1 MLIRQEVFSPSHLLQ
16 GEAMAKGDKQEM
28 IIDAALEV
36 FREKGYANA
45 RMADIARRAGVSYG
59 LVYHY
64 FGSKE
69 VLFDLIVESWWNDL
83 YSMMEREKASDIV
96 FRDKLVGIIEFFL
109 ETYIHKPNLISIFV
123 SEVCRSS
130 VYHTEAGL
138 ARFLKFFSLCEEIM
152 LEGQNKGVLKKDIPP
167 HLLTY
172 IFYGAIEIFIS
183 VMVLGREP
191 LTKKRQERAVSAIMK
206 VFMDGAKAD
215 GAS

>member
-1 MLIRQEVFSPSHLLQ
+1 
-16 GEAMAKGDKQEM
+16 MARGDKQEL

-69 VLFDLIVESWWNDL
+69 VLFNLIVETWWNDL
-83 YSMMEREKASDIV
+83 YSMLAREKLSAGP
-96 FRDKLVGIIEFFL
+96 FRDKLIHIIQFFL
-109 ETYIHKPNLISIFV
+109 DTYRSKPNLISIFV

-138 ARFLKFFSLCEEIM
+138 SKFLRFFSLCEEIM
-152 LEGQNKGVLKKDIPP
+152 LEGQKKDFLKKNIPP
-167 HLLTY
+167 HHLTY
-172 IFYGAIEIFIS
+172 IFYGSIETFIS
-183 VMVLGREP
+183 VMVLGKEP
-191 LTKKRQERAVSAIMK
+191 LTRKRQERAVNAIME
-206 VFMDGAKAD
+206 VFMDGSKA
-215 GAS
+215 

>member
-1 MLIRQEVFSPSHLLQ
+1 
-16 GEAMAKGDKQEM
+16 MARGDKQEM

-36 FREKGYANA
+36 FRDKGYANA

-69 VLFDLIVESWWNDL
+69 VLFNLIVESWWNDL
-83 YSMMEREKASDIV
+83 YSMLEAEKASDGD
-96 FRDKLVGIIEFFL
+96 FRDKLVHILEFFL
-109 ETYIHKPNLISIFV
+109 NTYIKKPNLISIFV

-130 VYHTEAGL
+130 VYHTEEGL

-152 LEGQNKGVLKKDIPP
+152 LEGQKQGVLKKEVPP
-167 HLLTY
+167 HHLTD
-172 IFYGAIEIFIS
+172 IFYGAIETFIS

-191 LTKKRQERAVSAIMK
+191 LTRKRQDRAVKAVME
-206 VFMDGAKAD
+206 VFMNGAGTA
-215 GAS
+215 AQS

>member
-1 MLIRQEVFSPSHLLQ
+1 
-16 GEAMAKGDKQEM
+16 MAKNDKQEM

-45 RMADIARRAGVSYG
+45 RMADIARGAGVSYG

-83 YSMMEREKASDIV
+83 YGMMEAEKASNSQ
-96 FRDKLVGIIEFFL
+96 FREKLVNIIQFFL
-109 ETYIHKPNLISIFV
+109 DTYVNKPNLISIFV

-130 VYHTEAGL
+130 VYHTKEGL
-138 ARFLKFFSLCEEIM
+138 ARFLKFFSLCEDIM
-152 LEGQNKGVLKKDIPP
+152 VEGQEGGFLDKEISA
-167 HLLTY
+167 HHLTY
-172 IFYGAIEIFIS
+172 IFYGAIETFIS

-191 LTKKRQERAVSAIMK
+191 LTKKRQERATSAILH
-206 VFMDGAKAD
+206 VFMDGAKA
-215 GAS
+215 

>member
-1 MLIRQEVFSPSHLLQ
+1 MGKNEKQ
-16 GEAMAKGDKQEM
+16 GM

-83 YSMMEREKASDIV
+83 YAVMEKEIASEEP
-96 FRDKLVGIIEFFL
+96 FPEKLVNIIRFFL
-109 ETYIHKPNLISIFV
+109 DTYGQKPNLMSIFV

-130 VYHTEAGL
+130 VYHTEEGL
-138 ARFLKFFSLCEEIM
+138 SKFLKFFSLCEEIM
-152 LEGQNKGVLKKDIPP
+152 VQGQNSGFLISEIPP
-167 HLLTY
+167 HHLTY
-172 IFYGAIEIFIS
+172 IFYGSIETFIS
-183 VMVLGREP
+183 VMVLGKEP
-191 LTKKRQERAVSAIMK
+191 LTKKRQERATNAILR
-206 VFMDGAKAD
+206 VFIDGARAR
-215 GAS
+215 

>member
-1 MLIRQEVFSPSHLLQ
+1 
-16 GEAMAKGDKQEM
+16 MAKNDKQDL

-69 VLFDLIVESWWNDL
+69 VLFNLIVESWWNDL
-83 YSMMEREKASDIV
+83 YTMMEHEKASDGQ
-96 FRDKLVGIIEFFL
+96 FREKLVNIIRFFL
-109 ETYIHKPNLISIFV
+109 DTYVKRPNLISIFV

-130 VYHTEAGL
+130 VYHTEEGL
-138 ARFLKFFSLCEEIM
+138 SKFLKFFSLCEDIM
-152 LEGQNKGVLKKDIPP
+152 REGQETGVLKKDISP
-167 HLLTY
+167 HHLTY
-172 IFYGAIEIFIS
+172 IFYGAIETFIS

-191 LTKKRQERAVSAIMK
+191 LTRKRQERATTAILH
-206 VFMDGAKAD
+206 VFMDGAEVQ
-215 GAS
+215 

>member
-1 MLIRQEVFSPSHLLQ
+1 N
-16 GEAMAKGDKQEM
+16 DKQEM

-83 YSMMEREKASDIV
+83 YTMMENEKASSSR
-96 FRDKLVGIIEFFL
+96 FREKLVNIIHFFL
-109 ETYIHKPNLISIFV
+109 DTYVNRPNLISIFV

-130 VYHTEAGL
+130 VYHTEEGL
-138 ARFLKFFSLCEEIM
+138 SKFLKFFSLCEDIM
-152 LEGQNKGVLKKDIPP
+152 AEGQERGFLSKDIPA
-167 HLLTY
+167 HHLTY
-172 IFYGAIEIFIS
+172 IFYGAIETFIS

-191 LTKKRQERAVSAIMK
+191 LTKKRQERAASAILH
-206 VFMDGAKAD
+206 VFMDGAKA
-215 GAS
+215 